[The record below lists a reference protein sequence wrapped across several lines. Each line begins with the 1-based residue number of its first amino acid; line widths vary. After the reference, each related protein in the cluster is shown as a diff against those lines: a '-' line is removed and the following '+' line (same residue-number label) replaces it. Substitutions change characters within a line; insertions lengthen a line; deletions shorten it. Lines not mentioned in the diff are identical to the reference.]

1 MCTHSRQMNVM
12 GEHTVMH
19 RAGKYAIKL
28 VQNDQVEKILFIQE
42 WDSVPQ
48 QLIIHKYKCIC

>member
-1 MCTHSRQMNVM
+1 MNGM

-19 RAGKYAIKL
+19 RAGKYVINL

-42 WDSVPQ
+42 WDSANYTQV
-48 QLIIHKYKCIC
+48 

>member
-1 MCTHSRQMNVM
+1 MKGM

-19 RAGKYAIKL
+19 RAGKYAVKL

-42 WDSVPQ
+42 WDSANYTQV
-48 QLIIHKYKCIC
+48 